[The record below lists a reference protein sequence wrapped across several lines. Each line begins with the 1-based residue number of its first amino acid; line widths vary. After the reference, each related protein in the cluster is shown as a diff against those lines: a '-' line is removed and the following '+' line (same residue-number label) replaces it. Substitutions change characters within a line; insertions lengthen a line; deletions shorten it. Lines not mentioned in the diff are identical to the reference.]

1 MRVFR
6 LWLLLF
12 AFTIFILATTSART
26 QSGGSNDDAAG
37 KPPSVSSAPLGQ
49 SHSESESTSS
59 AGAPSDYS
67 KEAFVIE
74 HLRSRFRFENDGTG
88 REETTIRVRVQS
100 EAGLQNWGQ
109 LRFGYNSANEQ
120 LDIVYVRVTKPDG
133 SVVTADDKDVQD
145 LAPTQQFALLYTDY
159 RQKHITV
166 PGLRPGDVLECETV
180 TTIHHPLAPGQ
191 FWMQHE
197 FNQSNI
203 VLDEEL
209 DIDVPSNRAIKLKTR
224 PGIEPK
230 ITQDN
235 GRHLYHWT
243 SSHLVRENDHKDK
256 EKDKKQ
262 KKRKPEEFAAVQ
274 LTTFT
279 SWEDV
284 GRWYAD
290 LEKDRR
296 QPSKEVRSQAEAL
309 TKGMKTDLE
318 KVRALYDFVA
328 ANFRYVSLSLG
339 MARYQPHAAAEV
351 LHNQYGD
358 CKDKHT
364 LLAALL
370 EAEGMHA
377 SAVLIN
383 ASRNIDADV
392 PSPAQFNHVITL
404 LSLGND
410 KIWMDTTTEVA
421 PFRLLAY
428 QLRKKQS
435 LVVQQ
440 DGVSHLEETPAD
452 PPIPDSERTAI
463 EGKVAESGRLEGRV
477 ALTTVGDRELAMR
490 MIARRLPAAD
500 LRKFVEGLN
509 QKLGLGGEV
518 GEFKV
523 TEPTATHEAFVISYD
538 VTKNNFIDW
547 SKKKVELKLPLATF
561 NPVAVGSDVDAD
573 AENVDSASP
582 EPFKLG
588 PPNEQSY
595 RIKLELAP
603 RYKAQVPVAVD
614 VERDY
619 GSYHSSY
626 KLDGDL
632 LTAERTLKTRVGELP
647 VPRANDY
654 RAFRRSVLADV
665 AQFVTIESSV
675 ADTHSAPA
683 DMKTNEL
690 ITNGNEARKR
700 GEYELAISLL
710 NRAVEASPK
719 SKSAWNDLG
728 LAYYEAREDEL
739 AINAFQKQVEID
751 SFHQFSY
758 NNLGR
763 VYLGQRRY
771 EEAEKWFRKQ
781 IEVNPLDKYAH
792 ANLGL
797 TFVEAQKY
805 EQAIPELTQAA
816 SLTPNSADPQ
826 VRLGEAYLNLGQDQ
840 KAMEAFDRAE
850 QISATPTVWNNIAY
864 QLSLKKAHLDVARR
878 YAESAVTSTA
888 ASLRNASIDQLSHR
902 DLRSTSAL
910 ARYWDTL
917 GWIEFADGNV
927 DKALKYTFAA
937 WQVSQGAE
945 VADHLGQIHEKRG
958 DKDKA
963 EYFYAVSLNARRPL
977 RETRNR
983 LSALLGGDDKVDVF
997 VEKYRAELNKLRTI
1011 TLGDF
1016 KHESAARA
1024 DFFVMLGKGT
1034 SSAATVQGVKFVSGD
1049 ETLKSV
1055 ADIARSAKYEQSFPD
1070 DTPVMLLRRG
1080 TLVCKASAQCT
1091 FSLALPE
1098 DVSSVD

>member
-6 LWLLLF
+6 LGLLLSSV
-12 AFTIFILATTSART
+12 TISIFSTTSGSA
-26 QSGGSNDDAAG
+26 QSVEPNDEASG
-37 KPPSVSSAPLGQ
+37 KPPSVNPVPLGQ
-49 SHSESESTSS
+49 THSESATP
-59 AGAPSDYS
+59 AGAQPDYS

-74 HLRSRFRFENDGTG
+74 QLRSRFRFENDGTG
-88 REETTIRVRVQS
+88 RKETTIRVRVQS

-120 LDIVYVRVTKPDG
+120 LEIGYVRVIKPDG
-133 SVVTADDKDVQD
+133 SVVKADDTAFQD

-159 RQKHITV
+159 RQKHVTV
-166 PGLRPGDVLECETV
+166 PGLRPGDTLECQTV

-191 FWMQHE
+191 FWMQYE

-203 VLDEEL
+203 VLDEQF
-209 DIDVPSNRAIKLKTR
+209 DIDIPHNRVIKLKTR
-224 PGIEPK
+224 PGMEPK
-230 ITQDN
+230 ITEDK
-235 GRHLYHWT
+235 GRQLYHWT
-243 SSHLVRENDHKDK
+243 SSHLTREEDNKD
-256 EKDKKQ
+256 KDKKQ
-262 KKRKPEEFAAVQ
+262 KKRKQEEFPAVQ

-279 SWEDV
+279 SWEQV

-296 QPSKEVRSQAEAL
+296 QPSKEVRGQAEAL
-309 TKGMKTDLE
+309 TKGLKTDLE
-318 KVRALYDFVA
+318 KTQALYDFVA

-339 MARYQPHAAAEV
+339 TERYQPHAAAEV

-377 SAVLIN
+377 SAALIN
-383 ASRNIDADV
+383 SSRRIDADV

-428 QLRKKQS
+428 QLRGKQS

-440 DGVSHLEETPAD
+440 GGIPHLEETPPD
-452 PPIPDSERTAI
+452 PPVTDSERTEI
-463 EGKVAESGRLEGRV
+463 EGKVAESGRFDGTV
-477 ALTTVGDRELAMR
+477 ALTIKGDSELAMR
-490 MIARRLPAAD
+490 MIIRRLPAAE
-500 LRKFVEGLN
+500 LKKFVEGLN
-509 QKLGLGGEV
+509 QKLGLGGEI

-538 VTKNNFIDW
+538 VTKSNFIDW
-547 SKKKVELKLPLATF
+547 SRKKVELKLPLASF
-561 NPVAVGSDVDAD
+561 HPAAVSSDVDED
-573 AENVDSASP
+573 AENVDSTSP

-588 PPNEQSY
+588 PQNEKCY

-603 RYKAQVPVAVD
+603 RYKAQLPFAVD
-614 VERDY
+614 LDRDY

-626 KLDGDL
+626 KLDGAFL
-632 LTAERTLKTRVGELP
+632 IAERTLTTRVGELP

-665 AQFVTIESSV
+665 AQFVTIENLA
-675 ADTHSAPA
+675 ADTRSAPA
-683 DMKTNEL
+683 DMKTGEL
-690 ITNGNEARKR
+690 ITSGNEARKR

-719 SKSAWNDLG
+719 NKTAWNDLG
-728 LAYYEAREDEL
+728 LAYYDAREDEL

-751 SFHQFSY
+751 PFHQFSY

-763 VYLGQRRY
+763 VYLRQRKY

-781 IEVNPLDKYAH
+781 IEINPLDKYAH

-797 TFVEAQKY
+797 TFVEAQEY
-805 EQAIPELTQAA
+805 EQAIPELTQAE
-816 SLTPNSADPQ
+816 SLAPNNADPQ
-826 VRLGEAYLNLGQDQ
+826 VRIGEAYLNLGQDR
-840 KAMEAFDRAE
+840 KAMEAFDKAV

-864 QLSLKKAHLDVARR
+864 QLSLKEAHLDVARR
-878 YAESAVTSTA
+878 YAESAVASTA
-888 ASLRNASIDQLSHR
+888 ASLRNASLDQPLPR
-902 DLRSTSAL
+902 DLRSASAL
-910 ARYWDTL
+910 ASYWDTL
-917 GWIEFADGNV
+917 GWVEFADGNV

-945 VADHLGQIHEKRG
+945 VADHLGQIFARRS

-977 RETRNR
+977 TETRNR
-983 LSALLGGDDKVDVF
+983 LLALLGGDDKVDGL
-997 VEKYRAELNKLRTI
+997 VEKYRAEMDKLRTI
-1011 TLGDF
+1011 ALGDF

-1034 SSAATVQGVKFVSGD
+1034 GSAAVVQGVKFVSGD
-1049 ETLKSV
+1049 ETLKPA
-1055 ADIARSAKYEQSFPD
+1055 ADVVRSAKFEQSFPD
-1070 DTPVMLLRRG
+1070 STPVMILRRG
-1080 TLVCKASAQCT
+1080 TLVCKAGAQCT